1 MAPPHST
8 QGSRPTR
15 AMLGGSTALSFPPP
29 PEHLTELS
37 SSHSIRTV
45 RSLTS
50 IALRL
55 RSNGAASPRPYP
67 SLATRLLCL
76 ARLHSAV
83 VAFLR
88 TPSNGGHLALVSIQ
102 WSESSQGLQWCSWL
116 AGWLSSARLGTPL
129 FCFFDL
135 EGERKAEPG
144 RASIITC
151 PLQVI
156 ACVALSLGEDLL

>member
-102 WSESSQGLQWCSWL
+102 RSESSQGLQWCSWL